1 MSDFR
6 ATVSLVQK
14 GIKYKEGDREITRD
28 IAGVPTNIRNLE
40 VMKLFEKGFCK
51 VSSISEVPKLA
62 SGGGKAFAY
71 KVDFNSQNDV
81 DIQSIIEKFNDVFI
95 VKSISE
101 VSKN

>member
-1 MSDFR
+1 MSDFK

-14 GIKYKEGDREITRD
+14 GIKYKEGDREITRT

-40 VMKLFEKGFCK
+40 VIKLFDKGLCK
-51 VSSISEVPKLA
+51 VSSVSEVSLLA

-71 KVDFNSQNDV
+71 KVDISSQSNE
-81 DIQSIIEKFNDVFI
+81 DIQSIIEKFNDVFT

>member
-6 ATVSLVQK
+6 ATVSLIQK

-40 VMKLFEKGFCK
+40 VIKLFDKGFCK
-51 VSSISEVPKLA
+51 VSSVSEVPKIA

-71 KVDFNSQNDV
+71 KVDFSSQSSE
-81 DIQSIIEKFNDVFI
+81 DIQSIIEKFNDVFT

-101 VSKN
+101 VTKN

>member
-1 MSDFR
+1 LSDFR
-6 ATVSLVQK
+6 ATVSLIQK

-40 VMKLFEKGFCK
+40 VIKLFDKGFCK
-51 VSSISEVPKLA
+51 VSSVSEVPKLTN
-62 SGGGKAFAY
+62 SGVRAFAY
-71 KVDFNSQNDV
+71 KVDFNSQSDE